1 MASMM
6 QNSNFS
12 ASTRPQLSRR
22 TTYLGHSSVV
32 CTYWYIEAIPEL
44 LELATEFQRTSIQGG
59 RQ

>member
-1 MASMM
+1 MYLFDALKRFDKMTPDEI
-6 QNSNFS
+6 Q
-12 ASTRPQLSRR
+12 QL
-22 TTYLGHSSVV
+22 